1 MFDGK
6 AFGAEIVTAVKAHL
20 DASLRPLVSRI
31 EKLESKEPE
40 VNKGDVS
47 DLRKA
52 IEALRGDIPE
62 VEPLPDI
69 GAMVSEAVS
78 KAVSELP
85 EPEKPDVEGLVQAAI
100 DGAVGVVDSAVDD
113 AVKKA
118 VDELPKPKD
127 GKDADVELIKSMV
140 DEAVA
145 AIPEPETPDINAM
158 VSEAVTKAIAE
169 LPKPEKPDFEGLVK
183 VAVDDAV
190 KKAVAEL
197 PNPKDGKDADVD
209 LIKSMVDEAVS
220 KLPEPEPLPD
230 INAMVLESV
239 KAAVDAIPAPQ
250 DGHSVSIDDVAPMIK
265 SEIEKRVSELP
276 RPADGKQGESGV
288 GLAGALVDRNGNL
301 VVTLSNGETKE
312 LGRITGHDGN
322 PGVDGLGFE
331 DMTEHLEDDGR
342 TIVRRYMRG
351 EQVKEFRHSIPHM
364 IYRGVYKSGDSYAKG
379 DMVTFGGS
387 LWHCDADTTD
397 KPDGGESWTLAAKRG
412 RDGKDGVMKAE
423 KPKTPIK
430 VG

>member
-40 VNKGDVS
+40 VNKGEVS

-52 IEALRGDIPE
+52 IDALRGDIPE

-69 GAMVSEAVS
+69 GSMVLEAVS
-78 KAVSELP
+78 KAVSEIP
-85 EPEKPDVEGLVQAAI
+85 EPEKPDVEGLVQAAVA
-100 DGAVGVVDSAVDD
+100 DAVDSAVGSAVDD
-113 AVKKA
+113 AVKRA
-118 VDELPKPKD
+118 VAELPKPKD
-127 GKDADVELIKSMV
+127 GKDADAELIKSMV
-140 DEAVA
+140 DDAVA
-145 AIPEPETPDINAM
+145 AIPEPEIPDINAM
-158 VSEAVTKAIAE
+158 VSEAVTKAILE
-169 LPKPEKPDFEGLVK
+169 
-183 VAVDDAV
+183 
-190 KKAVAEL
+190 
-197 PNPKDGKDADVD
+197 
-209 LIKSMVDEAVS
+209 
-220 KLPEPEPLPD
+220 LPEPEPLPD

-312 LGRITGHDGN
+312 LGRITGRDGN